1 MAFIGFLYLEYTYN
15 NAVVNMFVKLMTDAV
30 SMHDENGYV
39 TPTEEAEATLL
50 QPQRKSSKCS
60 EMFLFTKKPQN
71 CVLVPRPPTQLL
83 LLAEGPKASGFPSL
97 FLGSIQLHFIYCKVF
112 TIL

>member
-60 EMFLFTKKPQN
+60 ETFLFVYKETPKLCSRSQAPHPAFVTCRGTKSI
-71 CVLVPRPPTQLL
+71 R
-83 LLAEGPKASGFPSL
+83 FP
-97 FLGSIQLHFIYCKVF
+97 
-112 TIL
+112 